1 MDKERNKIIAENIR
15 GFIKSKNITQK
26 QLANNIG
33 ISPSTLSDYLNL
45 RSNPSH
51 GVIQKIADY
60 FGVGKSDIDTTFK
73 DIPKSSLSSKVVKIM
88 ESLEEPRQQNVY
100 SFAEHQL
107 KEQNESSTV
116 YLVGQ
121 TAAGSP
127 ISYGD
132 TSYETISADVPRGAD
147 GALLVRGDSMSPT
160 IEDNSIIFYKSQ
172 PVVENGE
179 IAIIEIGGGEVTCKK
194 FYFNGEKVILR
205 SINDKYED
213 MIFDNG
219 VRVIGKV
226 IL

>member
-1 MDKERNKIIAENIR
+1 MSLGNAL
-15 GFIKSKNITQK
+15 K
-26 QLANNIG
+26 QLR
-33 ISPSTLSDYLNL
+33 ISRNLTQDQLAKNLLEKYPNTFAFNKGSISKWENDKGEPSLSTARIL
-45 RSNPSH
+45 
-51 GVIQKIADY
+51 ADY
-60 FGVGKSDIDTTFK
+60 FGISIERLVQYKSNTDICDKTYHTMMK
-73 DIPKSSLSSKVVKIM
+73 
-88 ESLEEPRQQNVY
+88 LEEPRQQNVY

-127 ISYGD
+127 IAYGD
-132 TSYETISADVPRGAD
+132 TSYETISADVPKGAD